1 MEIDH
6 FIHGRV
12 FLKSRTTITK
22 ILTKKP
28 KEFQLPSNML
38 KHLQFELRHNQKVL
52 KLQLIDSIKTLEEGK
67 SKSRNTKLK
76 TQIFEICKYQIFISE
91 TMTRLTQTSTSLSSP
106 QQFNSSKFGKIL
118 SKTKKRNFLPS
129 DSMRS
134 WLHLA
139 KDKGKHKKRFKSIE
153 MSCEDE
159 KCLQMISNLL
169 KISIQGRF
177 YSLIELYRLLRN
189 STMML

>member
-1 MEIDH
+1 MGIDL
-6 FIHGRV
+6 FIPGRMY
-12 FLKSRTTITK
+12 LKSHTIITK

-28 KEFQLPSNML
+28 KSFQLPSNKL

-52 KLQLIDSIKTLEEGK
+52 KSQLIDFIKTLEEGRSK
-67 SKSRNTKLK
+67 SKNIKLK
-76 TQIFEICKYQIFISE
+76 TQIFEICKYLIFISE
-91 TMTRLTQTSTSLSSP
+91 TMTKLTQTSTSLSSP
-106 QQFNSSKFGKIL
+106 QLFNSSKFGKML
-118 SKTKKRNFLPS
+118 SKTKKRNFLPR
-129 DSMRS
+129 DSKRS
-134 WLHLA
+134 WLLLA
-139 KDKGKHKKRFKSIE
+139 KDKGKHKKLFKNIE
-153 MSCEDE
+153 MSYEDE